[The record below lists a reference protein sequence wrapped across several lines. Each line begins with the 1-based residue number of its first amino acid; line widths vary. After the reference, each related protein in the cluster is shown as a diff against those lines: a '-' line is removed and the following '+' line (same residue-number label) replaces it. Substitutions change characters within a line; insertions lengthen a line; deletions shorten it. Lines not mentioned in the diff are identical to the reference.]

1 MIRWVEMALYNAM
14 QSMQPAYY
22 DVNAARAR
30 QLEQFRVCDFSSM
43 SSELA
48 KVYDFGSRIQ
58 LRNFA
63 LVSRASKDCA
73 PQYIRAPRRTW
84 RGVSEVQAA
93 ALDEAYATMRVNEEL
108 LEGEQQGVGQQAH
121 LVGIF
126 VSADGTRPELTRIAS
141 YEIDEIRFR
150 DPLERDIRNA
160 ERVVISMPVVDAV
173 TALRHP
179 SQASLALKLVLTRDH
194 AIMRTPNGQELG
206 LLRRDGSNPTGR
218 IPLVMT
224 RRTRPVDRS
233 AVLPPIADDLYS
245 CQVGVNLGVSDI
257 EFIVRHQ
264 SHGRMIIQGPAASV
278 AASMIPDSPAAAW
291 PITSK
296 DVTVQILQSNPAI
309 DKYLAAIEMT
319 LRLYA
324 AYRYLSP
331 EGFRGLTGDAKGMDA
346 LGQQDEYIR
355 QEQRCQSLEQD
366 LVELYAAVHNTCLPR
381 ALRLPDRPTVNV
393 KYHYVKPRENGLQ
406 QMQALDLACARGL
419 ADSIEVIQEW
429 DGVSED
435 EAEQLFEKR
444 LKRHEERLQRM
455 RAFGAE
461 EKTAGTDKI
470 AQQVGEDN
478 GAGGRPTREEE
489 DVRDQVRARTGSGV

>member
-14 QSMQPAYY
+14 QAMQPAYY
-22 DVNAARAR
+22 DVAAARAR
-30 QLEQFRVCDFSSM
+30 QLEAFRVCDFSSM
-43 SSELA
+43 ATELS

-63 LVSRASKDCA
+63 ITSRASKDCA

-84 RGVSEVQAA
+84 RRVSEAQAA
-93 ALDEAYATMRVNEEL
+93 LLDDAYKAMRVNDEL
-108 LEGEQQGVGQQAH
+108 LEGEQQSVGQQAH
-121 LVGIF
+121 LLGIF

-150 DPLERDIRNA
+150 DPLEKDIARA
-160 ERVVISMPVVDAV
+160 ERVVVSLPVVDAV
-173 TALRHP
+173 TALRQP
-179 SQASLALKLVLTRDH
+179 DRAALALKLVLTPDQ
-194 AIMRTPNGQELG
+194 AYMRLPTGQELG
-206 LLRRDGSNPTGR
+206 LLRRDGRNPTGR
-218 IPLVMT
+218 IPLVLS
-224 RRTRPVDRS
+224 RRSRPVDRS

-245 CQVGVNLGVSDI
+245 CQIGVNLAVSDI

-264 SHGRMIIQGPAASV
+264 SHGRMIIQGPAAGI

-296 DVTVQILQSNPAI
+296 ETTVSILQSQPAI
-309 DKYLAAIEMT
+309 EKYLAAVEMT
-319 LRLYA
+319 LRLFA
-324 AYRYLSP
+324 SYRYLSP

-355 QEQRCQSLEQD
+355 QEQRCFSLESD
-366 LVELYAAVHNTCLPR
+366 LLQLYAAVHNTCLPR
-381 ALRLPDRPTVNV
+381 ALRLPDEPSVLV
-393 KYHYVKPRENGLQ
+393 KYHYVKPRENSLQ

-419 ADSIEVIQEW
+419 ADTIETIQEW
-429 DGVSED
+429 EGVPEA

-455 RAFGAE
+455 RELGGD
-461 EKTAGTDKI
+461 EKTAGTDRI

-478 GAGGRPTREEE
+478 GRGGRPTREEE